1 MWLNYNSNFINHL
14 FHISNRSS
22 FPTKGDLMTKR
33 VLSVGQ
39 CVPDTNS
46 LVRFLTSNFNVEI
59 DQSDVEVDTFEKM
72 KKQSYDLVM
81 INRKLDAD
89 YSDGIELIQK
99 IKESSEVKS
108 SRLMLVSNYPEY
120 QQEAVQAGAEYGIG
134 KNGYQNPETVEKL
147 KPYLG

>member
-1 MWLNYNSNFINHL
+1 
-14 FHISNRSS
+14 
-22 FPTKGDLMTKR
+22 MTKR

-46 LVRFLTSNFNVEI
+46 LVHFLTSHFDVDI
-59 DQSDVEVDTFEKM
+59 DQSDVEVDTLEKL
-72 KKQSYDLVM
+72 KQSSYDLVV

-99 IKESSEVKS
+99 IKSLPEIKS
-108 SRLMLVSNYPEY
+108 SHFMLVSNFPEY
-120 QQEAVQAGAEYGIG
+120 QDEAVEAGAEYGFG
-134 KNGYQNPETVEKL
+134 KNEYQNPETVSRL

>member
-1 MWLNYNSNFINHL
+1 
-14 FHISNRSS
+14 
-22 FPTKGDLMTKR
+22 MTKR

-46 LVRFLTSNFNVEI
+46 LVRFLTNNFSVEI
-59 DQSDVEVDTFEKM
+59 DQSDVEVDTLEKM

-108 SRLMLVSNYPEY
+108 SRLMLVSNFPEY
-120 QQEAVQAGAEYGIG
+120 QEEAVQAGAEYGIG
-134 KNGYQNPETVEKL
+134 KNEYQNPETAEKL

>member
-1 MWLNYNSNFINHL
+1 
-14 FHISNRSS
+14 
-22 FPTKGDLMTKR
+22 MTKR

-134 KNGYQNPETVEKL
+134 KNEYQNPETVEKL

>member
-1 MWLNYNSNFINHL
+1 
-14 FHISNRSS
+14 
-22 FPTKGDLMTKR
+22 MTKR

-46 LVRFLTSNFNVEI
+46 LVRFLTSNFDVDI
-59 DQSDVEVDTFEKM
+59 DQSDVEIDTFEKI
-72 KKQSYDLVM
+72 KNRSYDLIM

-99 IKESSEVKS
+99 IKNTPELNPGK
-108 SRLMLVSNYPEY
+108 LMLVSNFPEY
-120 QQEAVQAGAEYGIG
+120 QEEAVKVGAEYGMG
-134 KNGYQNPETVEKL
+134 KNEYANPDTVEKL